1 MSKPVKLAKAL
12 TIHDVLAEAKA
23 KAEAYQAEL
32 DALSPEEREK
42 RIAQDKKNLEDV
54 MALAFNKW
62 VSGYSRSGASHDHQ
76 P

>member
-42 RIAQDKKNLEDV
+42 RIAQDKKNLEDA
-54 MALAFNKW
+54 MELAAKAGVGMFRF
-62 VSGYSRSGASHDHQ
+62 GG
-76 P
+76 